1 MVAILER
8 LRMLSGNQ
16 KEIYMKAHTAS
27 LINALIL
34 IGFGLWAYLG
44 SETPSK
50 TALIPVGFGAVLLA
64 LYKGVEKENKIVAHI
79 AVLLTLIILIAL
91 VKPLTAALGRD
102 DSMAIIRVSVM
113 MLSTAVALFFFI
125 KSFIDVR
132 RARAAK
138 AAEQA

>member
-1 MVAILER
+1 
-8 LRMLSGNQ
+8 
-16 KEIYMKAHTAS
+16 MKAHTAS
-27 LINALIL
+27 LINALVL
-34 IGFGLWAYLG
+34 IAFGLWAYFG

-50 TALIPVGFGAVLLA
+50 TALIPVGFGIVLLA

-102 DSMAIIRVSVM
+102 DSMAVIRVVVM
-113 MLSTAVALFFFI
+113 MLTSALSMFFFI
-125 KSFIDVR
+125 KSFRDVR